1 MNSPKSTPTPSQ
13 SNNEAS
19 TRLSNAFTAAK
30 RRLNS
35 AFSAADDSTERAR
48 KSGGVIVETMKNG
61 LRPSAPQS
69 SVYHHNYGVPQK
81 VREAVA
87 RYSAPLT
94 VLDLDAFRANAK
106 DMVTRSNGT
115 PIRVSSKSLRMKNAI
130 KEALA
135 QPGFSGVQ
143 AYSLQEAIWLVKD
156 GVSDDVLVGTP
167 STDKDALHEIAND
180 EHLARAIT
188 LTADSP
194 EHLNFLD
201 SVTDPEN
208 RHELRICLDI
218 DAALVIG
225 RGMYIPGLSS
235 GEATKLWTT
244 QPSDKDFSIRI
255 GALRSPIHGI
265 RDAQSFVKEIWGRKN
280 MKVVGILAF
289 ESQISDEGDAGT
301 GVRPTMRRIMQS
313 LSRGEIASRRQEI
326 VNGVDFA
333 LMSAGLDQLEFVN
346 GGGTGSLES
355 TGTESTVTEIA
366 AGSGLIG
373 PGLLDHFRS
382 FQPHPACW
390 FVLPVIR
397 RPGKGIIVVAGGG
410 RVASGTPSHD
420 KLPVIDFPTELE
432 FAPREGA
439 GEVQTALIGPA
450 SDGLAIGDKVWL
462 RHAKAGEAMEWT
474 NSVLVVSGGEVVD
487 TWTTYRGE
495 GFAF

>member
-1 MNSPKSTPTPSQ
+1 MTPSQ
-13 SNNEAS
+13 PTSSQSSRVSLPKFS
-19 TRLSNAFTAAK
+19 TVLTMAK
-30 RRLNS
+30 RRVSS
-35 AFSAADDSTERAR
+35 AISVAESVTGRAKESGSVVVDTVKEGLRAR
-48 KSGGVIVETMKNG
+48 TPHTG
-61 LRPSAPQS
+61 
-69 SVYHHNYGVPQK
+69 VYHNNVGVPQK
-81 VREAVA
+81 VRKAIA
-87 RYSAPLT
+87 QHSAPLT
-94 VLDLDAFRANAK
+94 VLDLDAFRANAR
-106 DMVTRSNGT
+106 DMATRAHGT
-115 PIRVSSKSLRMKNAI
+115 PIRVSSKSLRMRKAI
-130 KEALA
+130 TEALA

-143 AYSLQEAIWLVKD
+143 AYSLREAIWLAQE
-156 GVSDDVLVGTP
+156 GVTDDILVGAP
-167 STDKDALHEIAND
+167 STDKDALREIAHS
-180 EHLARAIT
+180 EHLARVIT

-194 EHLNFLD
+194 EYLD
-201 SVTDPEN
+201 FIDAITDPETRN
-208 RHELRICLDI
+208 ELRICLDI

-225 RGMYIPGLSS
+225 RGMYIPGISS
-235 GEATKLWTT
+235 GEATKLWNNQAT
-244 QPSDKDFSIRI
+244 DKDFSLRI

-265 RDAQSFVKEIWGRKN
+265 QDAQSFVKEASERKN
-280 MKVVGILAF
+280 LKVVGILAF
-289 ESQISDEGDAGT
+289 ESQISDEGDAGP
-301 GVRPTMRRIMQS
+301 GMRQTMRRIMQT
-313 LSRGEIASRRQEI
+313 LSRGEIASRRHEI
-326 VNGVDFA
+326 VHGVDFA
-333 LMSAGLDQLEFVN
+333 LMSAGRDQLEFVN

-355 TGTESTVTEIA
+355 TSAEDCVTEIA

-373 PGLLDHFRS
+373 PGLLDHFRC

-420 KLPVIDFPTELE
+420 KLPAIDFPTQLK

-474 NSVLVVSGGEVVD
+474 NSVLVVSNGEIVD